1 MTLSQFL
8 VNMDMT
14 QWYAVALGAIAAA
27 CVLFSIS
34 RVIIKLFHAYASFY
48 FLKYVF
54 YPEILRYLRGSDII
68 TQILRYL
75 RGPDSTTP
83 FDAVLIT
90 GFVVGN
96 ILCVT
101 IGAGNIS
108 GLIGR
113 TGLIAAINLVPLAL
127 GGHMNLIASY
137 CGVALGG
144 YGRIHRWL
152 GRVAIIEGSV
162 HSIMAARSRKPDLHV
177 PSQMAALIVSDSIS
191 SRKAVLI
198 ELLPLF
204 KAISAMATILA
215 FSLAIV
221 QRHFYEI
228 VVKLHLVLAVAVVAG
243 VWVHVWSRK
252 TSVPRTIYM
261 ITAICVWASTNL
273 IRLAYILYRNVKYA
287 RPRMEDVALGG
298 NPILSEKLA
307 PRRTKRVL
315 MTNQAKVIAMPG
327 GVQVHVKLV
336 RPWRFG
342 AGQTVYLCLPGVSH
356 SAFFQSHPFV
366 LSWWYKSA
374 KGDDIA
380 VFIIRPRRGFTRIV
394 EDIAPKPLEDWMT
407 LARSAKGLEL
417 ESYDRARSKEL
428 TAIIEGP
435 YGNELN
441 LESFDTVLLFAS
453 GIRIAAQ
460 LPYVR
465 QLLQQHYS
473 WVAKTSRIALFWE
486 MESECM

>member
-1 MTLSQFL
+1 
-8 VNMDMT
+8 MDIT

-27 CVLFSIS
+27 YVLFYIS
-34 RVIIKLFHAYASFY
+34 KAVIKFSHTYASFY
-48 FLKYVF
+48 FLKYAF

-75 RGPDSTTP
+75 RGSDTTTP

-96 ILCVT
+96 ILCIT

-113 TGLIAAINLVPLAL
+113 TGLIAAINLMPLAL

-137 CGVALGG
+137 CGFALGG

-152 GRVAIIEGSV
+152 GRVAITEGLV
-162 HSIMAARSRKPDLHV
+162 HSIMAARSRKLDLHV
-177 PSQMAALIVSDSIS
+177 PSQMAALIVSDSIPS
-191 SRKAVLI
+191 HEAVLI

-204 KAISAMATILA
+204 KAVSAMATIFA

-221 QRHFYEI
+221 QRYFYEI
-228 VVKLHLVLAVAVVAG
+228 FLKLHLALTAVVVAG
-243 VWVHVWSRK
+243 ILVHVWPRK
-252 TSVPRTIYM
+252 LSVPQTIYM

-273 IRLAYILYRNVKYA
+273 VRFAYILYRNVKYA
-287 RPRMEDVALGG
+287 RPRIEAVAPGD

-307 PRRTKRVL
+307 YRRTGRAL
-315 MTNQAKVIAMPG
+315 MTNRAKVIAMPG

-336 RPWRFG
+336 QPWRFG

-356 SAFFQSHPFV
+356 SAFLQSHPFV

-380 VFIIRPRRGFTRIV
+380 VFLIRPRRGFTRIV
-394 EDIAPKPLEDWMT
+394 EDIAPKPLKDWMT
-407 LARSAKGLEL
+407 LARSAEGLKL
-417 ESYDRARSKEL
+417 ESYDTANSKEL

-435 YGNELN
+435 YGNGLN

-465 QLLQQHYS
+465 QLLLQHYS
-473 WVAKTSRIALFWE
+473 WVAKTRRIALFWE